1 MILEGAR
8 NGRSPTPEL
17 TGTAASSP
25 SAAYACLTLDGESSG
40 DTSGQD
46 ERRTKDP
53 VNIQTVQDG
62 SRRTN
67 LVDRSSSPAT
77 KRTASEM
84 DEAPPKNH
92 DESVPMYQQVEVAS
106 EPMSD
111 TLGSSSSKKS
121 QNHGTQHRR
130 EITVDTLAY
139 EAPPSLEHEPRSDD
153 KVGLLGGAYQTPRS
167 DISSTASSTGPH
179 EASGASSTS
188 SATSSEIPSVDEQIE
203 QVMQLAKKPMQAG
216 QKGFIISK
224 KWLSRVL
231 SRGSNAEVGEKFPKE
246 AREGVIGP
254 VDNTG
259 ISLVV
264 DPSVGNFKDEAGE
277 PYVPLRPGLQIS
289 EDFEILPQEAWDLTI
304 KWYGLAKGST
314 VVTRYCH
321 NTSTSETQEN
331 LQFELHP
338 PIFTVLK
345 LPDTTEGLTTKVLR
359 EKEARPIKVLAS
371 RHERYQ
377 TFLKRVKSLANIELK
392 KKVRIWRILGGLGGA
407 QASMITPAQ
416 SRSNSPAPNFIA
428 PVDPGN
434 HLVIDAIS
442 FAELQLGS
450 QRELVEANDETA
462 NEKYNGHSTLD
473 LIGLRQDEVIVV
485 EEQIGGPAGGEWVSD
500 AARGQAKANGVAISV
515 TKNGSTA
522 VQETLK
528 PRAKVGSGRTS
539 PAPTGMMTRG
549 RQQKNGRVRGTT
561 GLNNLGN
568 TCYMNSALQCIRSVE
583 ELTKYFLRESAVQ
596 LLLS

>member
-25 SAAYACLTLDGESSG
+25 SAAYSHLTLDGESGG

-53 VNIQTVQDG
+53 ANILAVRDVE
-62 SRRTN
+62 RRTD
-67 LVDRSSSPAT
+67 LSHRASSPA

-84 DEAPPKNH
+84 DEAPPNNQ
-92 DESVPMYQQVEVAS
+92 DEDVPMYQQVAP

-111 TLGSSSSKKS
+111 PLGSSSSKKS

-139 EAPPSLEHEPRSDD
+139 EASPSLERESRSED

-167 DISSTASSTGPH
+167 DFSSTASSTGPH
-179 EASGASSTS
+179 EVSAASSTS

-203 QVMQLAKKPMQAG
+203 QVMQLAHKPMQVG

-231 SRGSNAEVGEKFPKE
+231 SRGSNAEVGERFPKE

-264 DPSVGNFKDEAGE
+264 DPSVGIFKDEAGE
-277 PYVPLRPGLQIS
+277 PYVPLRPGLQMS
-289 EDFEILPQEAWDLTI
+289 EDYEILPQEAWDLTI
-304 KWYGLAKGST
+304 RWYGLAKGST
-314 VVTRYCH
+314 IITRYCH

-338 PIFTVLK
+338 PVFTILK
-345 LPDTTEGLTTKVLR
+345 LPDTSEGLTTKILQ

-377 TFLKRVKSLANIELK
+377 NFLKRVKSLANIELK
-392 KKVRIWRILGGLGGA
+392 KKVRIWRILGGLGGDA
-407 QASMITPAQ
+407 QGSMITPAQ

-434 HLVIDAIS
+434 HLVMEVIS
-442 FAELQLGS
+442 FADLQLGS
-450 QRELVEANDETA
+450 QRELIEANDETA

-500 AARGQAKANGVAISV
+500 AAGRQAKANGVTISV

-528 PRAKVGSGRTS
+528 PRAKLGSGRSS

-549 RQQKNGRVRGTT
+549 RQQKNGRVRGTA
-561 GLNNLGN
+561 GLSNLGN

-583 ELTKYFLRESAVQ
+583 ELTQYFLCKSRF
-596 LLLS
+596 LTFFWGF